1 VTKENREFKANKVFK
16 DYRGCKAY
24 QVQQFLKAIRE
35 M

>member
-1 VTKENREFKANKVFK
+1 VTKDPKEFKANKAFR